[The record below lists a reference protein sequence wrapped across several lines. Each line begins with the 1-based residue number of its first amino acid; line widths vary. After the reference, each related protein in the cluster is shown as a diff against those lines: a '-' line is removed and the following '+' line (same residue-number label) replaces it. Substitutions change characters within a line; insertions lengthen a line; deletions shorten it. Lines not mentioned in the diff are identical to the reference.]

1 MGNLYQQDIYLWSR
15 EQSAA
20 LRDAAGAKLNLPID
34 WENVAEE
41 IESVGNSERLA
52 LSSQIARIVEDLM
65 KLDASPAPDPRR
77 GWISTIIDAQR
88 EIEDVLES
96 SPSLCREVPAIIAKQ
111 IPRARKSVGIKLKL
125 YDETPTVDLETLT
138 YSEEQVLACHPDA

>member
-1 MGNLYQQDIYLWSR
+1 MGSLYRQDVYLWSR

-20 LRDAAGAKLNLPID
+20 LRKAATADSNLQID

-52 LSSQIARIVEDLM
+52 LSSQIARIVEHLM
-65 KLDASPAPDPRR
+65 KLDASPAHDPRR
-77 GWISTIIDAQR
+77 GWISTIVDAQR

-96 SPSLCREVPAIIAKQ
+96 SPSLRREVPEIIAKQ
-111 IPRARKSVGIKLKL
+111 TPRVRRSVGIKLKL
-125 YDETPTVDLETLT
+125 YEETSTVDLDTLT
-138 YSEEQVLACHPDA
+138 YSEEQVLGWHPDA

>member
-1 MGNLYQQDIYLWSR
+1 MGSLYRRDIYLWSR

-20 LRDAAGAKLNLPID
+20 LRKAASAGSNLAID

-52 LSSQIARIVEDLM
+52 LSSQIARIVEHLM
-65 KLDASPAPDPRR
+65 KLDASPARDPRR

-88 EIEDVLES
+88 AVEDLLEI
-96 SPSLCREVPAIIAKQ
+96 SPSLRREVPGIIAKQ
-111 IPRARKSVGIKLKL
+111 TPRLRKSVAIKLKL
-125 YDETPTVDLETLT
+125 YEEIPAADLESLSYTEDQILGW
-138 YSEEQVLACHPDA
+138 HPEA